1 MKTIIEGTIS
11 VQKWT
16 NRAYIA
22 PKGWYTSLYLG
33 PRLSETASDGSRAVA
48 VITEKENGRVY
59 TEAVFEVNVSNSY
72 EGVVERAEAW
82 LAKHPW

>member
-1 MKTIIEGTIS
+1 MKEIVTGTVS

-33 PRLSETASDGSRAVA
+33 PKLSEKVSDGSRAVA
-48 VITEKENGRVY
+48 VIDTKENGRVY
-59 TEAVFEVNVSNSY
+59 TDAVFEINSGNSY
-72 EGVVERAEAW
+72 EGVIERAEAW